1 MNSNLE
7 RYTLIIAHLKELQ
20 KRGVLTLE
28 DYQRMEPVYA
38 EKYGIE
44 KDSIFRDISG
54 YKPSLERICKQED
67 NDGN

>member
-28 DYQRMEPVYA
+28 DYQKLEPVYA

-54 YKPSLERICKQED
+54 YEPSLERICKQED